1 MKKRSIRQDIIDTA
15 ARLFYRQGYCNT
27 GINQIIEEAD
37 IAKTSLYQYFQ
48 SKEELLIVYLEEA
61 GRRTFAAINH
71 AIGQADTPEQK
82 VLAVFDHLE
91 QSATGKAYYG
101 CSFLNL
107 VYEIPEDAETV
118 REKIRIQKDAVR
130 KLFADILRPASR
142 EGLADE
148 MYLLFEGALIAN
160 KVYNEAWPITT
171 ARNIAKK
178 LLY

>member
-61 GRRTFAAINH
+61 GRRTFASIDDAI
-71 AIGQADTPEQK
+71 AQVDRPEEK

-91 QSATGKAYYG
+91 QATHGKSYYG

-107 VYEIPEDAETV
+107 VYEIPEDAEKV
-118 REKIRIQKDAVR
+118 REKIRAQKDAVR
-130 KLFADILRPASR
+130 KLFADILRPAGK

-148 MYLLFEGALIAN
+148 MYTLFEGALIGN
-160 KVYNEAWPITT
+160 KVYDQEIGRASC
-171 ARNIAKK
+171 RERV
-178 LLY
+178 